1 MRRLLVL
8 GIVLFGVVLTVA
20 TPAQA
25 AARIAFCARATA
37 LVAQQNT

>member
-1 MRRLLVL
+1 MRRLLIL

-25 AARIAFCARATA
+25 AARMQIGEI
-37 LVAQQNT
+37 

>member
-25 AARIAFCARATA
+25 ATRMQLGEI
-37 LVAQQNT
+37 